1 MASANLDYEDLNILL
16 VTYEKR
22 RVELGQKIDKLRD
35 IQSTTNSLG
44 LRVGKDFLEKT
55 TYVNQENVENDLK
68 AFNKELGKV
77 IDKVIYIKGL
87 IDEETSNPPFT
98 IGQL

>member
-1 MASANLDYEDLNILL
+1 MAITNLDYEDLNILL
-16 VTYEKR
+16 ESYEKR
-22 RVELGQKIDKLRD
+22 RVKLKQNIDKLKD
-35 IQSTTNSLG
+35 IRSTTNSLG

-68 AFNKELGKV
+68 AFDKELGKL

-87 IDEETSNPPFT
+87 IDEETSNPLFT

>member
-1 MASANLDYEDLNILL
+1 MAIANLDYEDLNILL
-16 VTYEKR
+16 ETYEKR
-22 RVELGQKIDKLRD
+22 RVELKQTIDKLKD
-35 IQSTTNSLG
+35 IRSTTNSLG
-44 LRVGKDFLEKT
+44 FRVGKDFLEKT
-55 TYVNQENVENDLK
+55 TYVNQKNVENDIK
-68 AFNKELGKV
+68 AFDTELGKV